1 MAFSLNETTLLS
13 AISGGSL
20 TSILT
25 SALKPGYS
33 LTVNSL
39 DPNGTNSLSLKP
51 GTDVFVPTS
60 WISVERISDASISNA
75 PVEKGSFSSYNK
87 VRRPADLRVIFTLEG
102 WTGYTGAVA
111 NLTNLSTLSRQTLI
125 NTLDV
130 MMASANTYD
139 IETPDTTYSSY
150 DLVHYGY
157 KTTAASGVTL
167 LTVEAYFAEVIS
179 IAETSITSNSKVD
192 VGTCVVTT
200 KTSSSVTDV
209 SLSQVEKAWA
219 SSNVSLSSALSTTAS
234 YATST
239 ISSAASSVSSAASTA
254 SSTVSSQIKSGVS
267 KLLSSGV
274 T

>member
-33 LTVNSL
+33 LTVNTL
-39 DPNGTNSLSLKP
+39 DPNGTNSLSLTV
-51 GTDVFVPTS
+51 GADVFTPTS
-60 WISVERISDASISNA
+60 WISVERLSDAAISNA

-139 IETPDTTYSSY
+139 IETPDTTYTSY

-167 LTVEAYFAEVIS
+167 LTVEAYFQEVIS
-179 IAETSITSNSKVD
+179 IAETSVSSNSKS
-192 VGTCVVTT
+192 TSNTT
-200 KTSSSVTDV
+200 ISTESTTSSTTDV
-209 SLSQVEKAWA
+209 TLSDVETAWA
-219 SSNVSLSSALSTTAS
+219 SSNASLSSALSTTAS

-239 ISSAASSVSSAASTA
+239 IASAASTVSSAASTA
-254 SSTVSSQIKSGVS
+254 STAVSAQIKAGVS